1 MFIELLDVKGREF
14 GIPYKSIAVI
24 IEGENGA
31 CTLYA
36 TGLSGATDL
45 EMHYQE
51 VAEELPRAYFVEC
64 WDPDGE
70 LRRLVNVNH
79 IKLVMAN
86 KDNPEHTGIY
96 FTPIDMMLYVKGCV
110 SDILDKLY
118 VAEH

>member
-14 GIPYKSIAVI
+14 GLPYKTIYAV
-24 IEGENGA
+24 IEGENGS
-31 CTLYA
+31 CVIYA
-36 TGLSGATDL
+36 QGLAGQTGL
-45 EMHYQE
+45 EMSYQE
-51 VAEELPRAYFVEC
+51 VKEELPAAYFVEC
-64 WDPDGE
+64 WNPDGE